1 MSDLALPIS
10 IAPELPLAERLLS
23 DERLA
28 RLASRGSTRA
38 FAVLYERHHQAIY
51 RYCRAIVRHDQDA
64 QDALQNAMLRAF
76 AALRGRERDL
86 AVRPW
91 LFRIAHNEAITILR
105 KRRPQQAPSEE
116 HESPGGDVEGTL
128 QTRERLAA
136 LVRDLKALPE
146 RQRAALVMR
155 ELSGLSIAEIA
166 AALSISQGAAK
177 QTLFAARTS
186 LQELAEGAAMECERV
201 REIISHKDGRL
212 LRGRRV
218 GSHLRAC
225 DGCREFR
232 AAIRARETD
241 LRALAP
247 PLPPVAAA
255 ALLSHVLAGGGSQ
268 ASAATAAGSATG
280 AGSAAGASSAGGAG
294 SGLTLGGHTA
304 AVLVKGIAGVAA
316 LAAATTGAVQLA
328 AHHKG
333 ASTARTHH
341 AAGTHPATS
350 APAVQAAGAHS
361 RTAPAAHTH
370 KHSHAKGGAAANA
383 KNGAMHLS
391 GANSSTAGQ
400 EGGSGAP
407 AVGALPEHT
416 GGRAYGRSHAHSHKP
431 APRAPR
437 TPVRRRPAVRHHAP
451 VRPPAHEAEGP
462 KSPDTTAPDA
472 STEASAPA
480 TSGPSGE
487 PKSATSSPEK

>member
-1 MSDLALPIS
+1 MSDLALPIR
-10 IAPELPLAERLLS
+10 IAPELPLGERLLS

-76 AALRGRERDL
+76 AALRGSERDL

-105 KRRPQQAPSEE
+105 RRRPQQAPSEE
-116 HESPGGDVEGTL
+116 HESPGGGVERTL
-128 QTRERLAA
+128 QMRERLAA
-136 LVRDLKALPE
+136 LVRDLQALPE

-166 AALSISQGAAK
+166 AALSMSQGAAK

-186 LQELAEGAAMECERV
+186 LQELAEGRAMECERV

-255 ALLSHVLAGGGSQ
+255 ALLSRLLAGGGSH
-268 ASAATAAGSATG
+268 ASAAAASG
-280 AGSAAGASSAGGAG
+280 SAGGAG

-333 ASTARTHH
+333 DSATRTHH
-341 AAGTHPATS
+341 SAGTHAAR
-350 APAVQAAGAHS
+350 APAVQPAGAHS
-361 RTAPAAHTH
+361 RTAPAAHKH
-370 KHSHAKGGAAANA
+370 HSHGKRGASAKATGGALNP
-383 KNGAMHLS
+383 S
-391 GANSSTAGQ
+391 GANPSTAGQ
-400 EGGSGAP
+400 EGSSSAP
-407 AVGALPEHT
+407 AVGALPERTRGH
-416 GGRAYGRSHAHSHKP
+416 AYGRSRAHSRKAAKH
-431 APRAPR
+431 APR

-451 VRPPAHEAEGP
+451 ISPPAHKAEGH
-462 KSPDTTAPDA
+462 KSSDTTAPA
-472 STEASAPA
+472 TSNETSAPTA
-480 TSGPSGE
+480 AGPSGE
-487 PKSATSSPEK
+487 QQRTSAGSE